1 MLKAIAF
8 DLDGTLVDSVIDL
21 ANAANVVRVKL
32 GKPELVSER
41 VRQFVGDGVAQ
52 LLQRSLTDDMNGQLE
67 PATLELALETFHAYY
82 GDHLAENTRP
92 YAGVALGLQRLQQ
105 LQVPMAIVTN
115 KPEHHTHAL
124 LAALQLDRYFKAVIG
139 GDTLSQRKPNAAPLL
154 EAAQRLEV
162 DLNEILMVGD
172 SPNDVLCARAAGA
185 KVWVVDYG
193 YADAATLNADKVI
206 HHLGEIADG
215 FVFTA

>member
-21 ANAANVVRVKL
+21 ANAANVVRLRL
-32 GKPELVSER
+32 GKSALPSDR
-41 VRQFVGDGVAQ
+41 IRQFVGDGVAQ
-52 LLQRSLTDDMNGQLE
+52 LLHRSLSDDMNGQLDSE
-67 PATLELALETFHAYY
+67 TLALALETFHAYY
-82 GDHLAENTRP
+82 GDHLAENTLP
-92 YAGVALGLQRLQQ
+92 YKGVELGLQRLQQ
-105 LQVPMAIVTN
+105 LQIPMAIVTN
-115 KPEHHTHAL
+115 KPERHTHAL
-124 LAALQLDRYFKAVIG
+124 LAALKLDHYFKVVIG
-139 GDTLSQRKPNAAPLL
+139 GDTLAQRKPDAAPLL
-154 EAAQRLEV
+154 EAALRLEV
-162 DLNEILMVGD
+162 DLPELLMIGD

-206 HHLGEIADG
+206 ANLGEIADG